1 LRSLPQLRLP
11 RLLAMAKASA
21 GHLKGKADFHKPEHG
36 VHIYADNWKWGEK
49 EHYKWRE
56 HEGRGYWN
64 KGVWIGID

>member
-1 LRSLPQLRLP
+1 
-11 RLLAMAKASA
+11 MAKASA
-21 GHLKGKADFHKPEHG
+21 GHLKGKADFHKAEHG